1 MLLQLA
7 IGDAYGFCFE
17 FAPKGFVA
25 LNNKGKNFVKHPG
38 RNHVPGTYS
47 DDTQM
52 SLASAEFLLSNQACT
67 PLNLAR
73 FFVNAFT
80 RDPREGYAGRFHTLL
95 TEISTP
101 EEFLARIV
109 PMSNR
114 AGGAM
119 RASPY
124 GLLSSAEEVRDM
136 AMWQAS
142 LTHATKAGMDSAAAA
157 ALMVW
162 ACRQEC
168 DPMGVAYFLNDMVPG
183 YDWHEPWEGPVGN
196 LGVEA
201 VKAAVTALATSD
213 SLSEILVN
221 SVAFTG
227 DVDTVAA
234 IAMAAASF
242 LPASMMK
249 PDIHSN
255 LYRGLETGPYG
266 WSYLKKLDAALMAE
280 FVPPVAEP
288 EVVEVAEV
296 AVGTPDSDNL
306 IADLFGS
313 N

>member
-17 FAPKGFVA
+17 WATPTFVA
-25 LNNKGKNFVKHPG
+25 KNNNGKQYGPHTGNKPATGV
-38 RNHVPGTYS
+38 YS

-52 SLASAEFLLSNQACT
+52 TLGLAEFLLSGQPCT
-67 PLNLAR
+67 PLNLTR
-73 FFVNAFT
+73 HFLDAFK
-80 RDPREGYAGRFHTLL
+80 RDPRDGYARRFHTLL
-95 TEISTP
+95 TEVATP

-119 RASPY
+119 RASPC
-124 GLLSSAEEVRDM
+124 GLLPSAEEVRDM

-201 VKAAVTALATSD
+201 VQAAITALATSD

-234 IAMAAASF
+234 ISMAAASF
-242 LPASMMK
+242 LPASRMK
-249 PDIHSN
+249 ADIHSN

-266 WSYLKKLDAALMAE
+266 WSYLKKLDAALLAA
-280 FVPPVAEP
+280 FPLPVAEP

-296 AVGTPDSDNL
+296 VVGTPDSDNL